1 MMVESNDCIRQYKFE
16 IRTPVLGVIALGVG
30 LCGISL
36 GVIAMRL
43 GPLSRQAIIWNGCIE
58 TTSEF
63 LSALPDFAITDSSD
77 IKAMA
82 VNLFNGST
90 PQKVENL

>member
-1 MMVESNDCIRQYKFE
+1 MMVESNECIGQYKFE

-63 LSALPDFAITDSSD
+63 LAALPDFSTTDFSD

-82 VNLFNGST
+82 VNLCNGST

>member
-1 MMVESNDCIRQYKFE
+1 MMVESNDCIGQYKFE

-36 GVIAMRL
+36 GVIAIRL

-77 IKAMA
+77 IKAMS
-82 VNLFNGST
+82 VNLCNGST